1 MPWPM
6 DQANHAPSGEKST
19 LHVSQPARPSR
30 DGGRRV
36 FSSSTRAGSAAGRG
50 RHGVSGG
57 SRTRIPGVRLQL
69 TSINDDV
76 THLSAPRW
84 FRWSTSLHL
93 LHILRV
99 NFRNASFPRG
109 RPSRKGDGCVRS
121 ARRRERRRE
130 GARERERDVLRCD
143 VKNVGETNRSA
154 HFRFVPSFFLA
165 RYDWL

>member
-57 SRTRIPGVRLQL
+57 SRTRIRVRLRL
-69 TSINDDV
+69 TSRRDDV
-76 THLSAPRW
+76 ILDGIRW
-84 FRWSTSLHL
+84 IWTSVVWLASGASRGTASWKIWSSSDSTRLSTS
-93 LHILRV
+93 
-99 NFRNASFPRG
+99 PRSSST
-109 RPSRKGDGCVRS
+109 RL
-121 ARRRERRRE
+121 E
-130 GARERERDVLRCD
+130 GQKHHADNKEE
-143 VKNVGETNRSA
+143 
-154 HFRFVPSFFLA
+154 P
-165 RYDWL
+165 